1 MQRPQVLNMNN
12 KFPISSECLKIK
24 IQLAKRFNLYLS
36 LLSPD
41 LNDAWTT
48 NFNNPLKQCQISQ
61 IFITN

>member
-1 MQRPQVLNMNN
+1 M
-12 KFPISSECLKIK
+12 KIK